1 MESFLRLPSVYF
13 PSMLLLKIAIST
25 TKPYHSMARWGLVEV
40 SESTVRRPALR
51 AFPIGAPM
59 GVETGTRRR
68 RKRIHLEDQGR
79 TAASICVLIQIH
91 GRMIGM
97 SLTRIRTR

>member
-1 MESFLRLPSVYF
+1 MESFLQSPSVYT
-13 PSMLLLKIAIST
+13 PSMLLWKIVIST
-25 TKPYHSMARWGLVEV
+25 TRLYHSMARWGLAAAFEPIAP
-40 SESTVRRPALR
+40 RPAPQ

-59 GVETGTRRR
+59 EEGTGTRRR
-68 RKRIHLEDQGR
+68 RKHIPLGDQGR

-97 SLTRIRTR
+97 FLTRIRTR